1 MRELVQPYRYGAVA
15 IAIAALFF
23 AVATLASPPPRA
35 SAQTA
40 CVASIDFMLVLDGSE
55 SISPADFDLM
65 RTFASSL
72 VGRFTVSATDA
83 HAGIV
88 QFAGEGQGI
97 VEVGLSSDPA
107 VIAGAISTMT
117 QIVGATDIQEGI
129 ALAQGQLTA
138 DGRPD
143 VPQVMIILT
152 DGEHNQ
158 PGDPIAEAESARA
171 LGTELFAIAVGSGP
185 DIDQLNA
192 IASDPDGEH
201 VRAVSDFEALATILE
216 PLVRVVC
223 PPTPMPTEEPPV
235 EEVGTPVLGA
245 GPNPPGL
252 LLPSVGIQTSPADDR
267 NRSVG
272 LSMETLA
279 GAGILLSLAW
289 TTYWFAR
296 RRAER

>member
-1 MRELVQPYRYGAVA
+1 MTELVQPHRCGAVAVA
-15 IAIAALFF
+15 IAALLL

-35 SAQTA
+35 SAHSA
-40 CVASIDFMLVLDGSE
+40 CAATIDFMLVLDGSE

-72 VGRFTVSATDA
+72 VGRFTVSDTDA

-107 VIAGAISTMT
+107 AIAGAISAMT

-138 DGRPD
+138 GVRPD
-143 VPQVMIILT
+143 VPQLMIILT

-158 PGDPIAEAESARA
+158 PGDPIAEAEAARA

-201 VRAVSDFEALATILE
+201 VRSVSDFEALATILE

-223 PPTPMPTEEPPV
+223 PPTPTPTVGTPV
-235 EEVGTPVLGA
+235 EVETPVLGA

-252 LLPSVGIQTSPADDR
+252 LLPAVGSEASPADGEDR
-267 NRSVG
+267 SAG
-272 LSMETLA
+272 WTMETLA

>member
-97 VEVGLSSDPA
+97 VEIGLSSDPA
-107 VIAGAISTMT
+107 VIAGAISAMT

>member
-40 CVASIDFMLVLDGSE
+40 CIATIDFMLVLDGSE

-107 VIAGAISTMT
+107 VIAGAISAMT

-138 DGRPD
+138 GGRPD

-267 NRSVG
+267 NRSAG
-272 LSMETLA
+272 RAMETLA

>member
-1 MRELVQPYRYGAVA
+1 MTEFPHRCGAVAVA
-15 IAIAALFF
+15 IAGLLL

-35 SAQTA
+35 SAHSVCAAT
-40 CVASIDFMLVLDGSE
+40 IDFMLVLDGSE

-65 RTFASSL
+65 RTFASDL
-72 VGRFTVSATDA
+72 IGGFDVSDTDA

-97 VEVGLSSDPA
+97 VEVGLSSDPGA
-107 VIAGAISTMT
+107 IAGAISAMT

-129 ALAQGQLTA
+129 ALAQGELTGG
-138 DGRPD
+138 GRPD

-158 PGDPIAEAESARA
+158 PGDPIAEAEAARG

-201 VRAVSDFEALATILE
+201 VLSVSDFEALATILE

-223 PPTPMPTEEPPV
+223 PPTPLPTTPV
-235 EEVGTPVLGA
+235 GEVETPVLGA

-252 LLPSVGIQTSPADDR
+252 PSVGSEAADGEGGSAGR
-267 NRSVG
+267 A
-272 LSMETLA
+272 LETLA
-279 GAGILLSLAW
+279 GGGILLSLAW

-296 RRAER
+296 RRAGR